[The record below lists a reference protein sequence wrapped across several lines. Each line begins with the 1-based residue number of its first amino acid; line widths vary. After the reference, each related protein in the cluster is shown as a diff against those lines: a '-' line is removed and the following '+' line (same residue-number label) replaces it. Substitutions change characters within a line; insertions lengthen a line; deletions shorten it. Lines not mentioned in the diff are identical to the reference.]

1 MVASPNGSAAFRLA
15 TEAYAE
21 LGVDVEAALTSIAAV
36 PISLHC
42 WQGDDVVG
50 FENSGVGLGGGLA
63 ATGNYPGRAR
73 TPDELRDD
81 AGMALSLIPGR
92 HRFSLHAS
100 YGEFGGGRVDRD
112 AVGPEHFR
120 GWIDWAR
127 TLGIGLDFNPTFF
140 SHPKASDNFTLSHRD
155 RGIREFWIAHGVA
168 CRRIGAAM
176 GQALG
181 TPCVTNVWIPDG
193 MKDTPAD
200 RASPRARLAESLD
213 AMFAT
218 AIDPSLNLDSI
229 EGKLFGI
236 GCESYTVGSHEF
248 YLGYAAAH
256 RMRMTLDTGHYHP
269 TETIA
274 DKLSAVLSFLP
285 AIVLHIS
292 RGVRWDS
299 DHVVVAGD
307 DVDAI
312 AQELIRGDFLRRTHI
327 GLDYF
332 DASINR
338 VAAWIIGARSVIR
351 ALLRGMLEPSDRLRE
366 LENAG
371 DYTSRLALQEAV
383 KQLPFAAVWDRYCE
397 TAGVPSDRA
406 WIRDVKRYEQT
417 VMAPRG

>member
-1 MVASPNGSAAFRLA
+1 VSTTTAYQLA
-15 TEAYAE
+15 TESYAE
-21 LGVDVEAALTSIAAV
+21 LGVHVDAALAQLAAV

-50 FENSGVGLGGGLA
+50 FENLGVGLGGGLA

-73 TPDELRDD
+73 TPEELRDD
-81 AGMALSLIPGR
+81 ARLALSLIPGR

-100 YGEFGGGRVDRD
+100 YGEFDGRRVNRDRI
-112 AVGPEHFR
+112 APEHFA

-140 SHPKASDNFTLSHRD
+140 SHPKAADNFTLSHRD
-155 RGIREFWIAHGVA
+155 RAVREFWIAHGVA
-168 CRRIGAAM
+168 CRRIGAVM

-200 RASPRARLAESLD
+200 RAAPRGRLIESLD
-213 AMFAT
+213 AMFAEP
-218 AIDPSLNLDSI
+218 IDPSINLDSM

-248 YLGYAAAH
+248 YLGYAAT
-256 RMRMTLDTGHYHP
+256 RGMRLTLDTGHYHP

-274 DKLSAVLSFLP
+274 DKLSAVLAFLP
-285 AIVLHIS
+285 AVVLHVS

-299 DHVVVAGD
+299 DHVVVSGD

-312 AQELIRGDFLRRTHI
+312 AQELVRGTFLGRTHI

-338 VAAWIIGARSVIR
+338 VAAWVVGARSVLR
-351 ALLRGMLEPSDRLRE
+351 ALLRAMLEPTDRLRE

-371 DYTSRLALQEAV
+371 DYTSRLALQEAI
-383 KQLPFAAVWDRYCE
+383 KQLPFAAVWDHYCE
-397 TAGVPSDRA
+397 TACVPSDRA
-406 WIRDVKRYEQT
+406 WIGDVKRYERT
-417 VMAPRG
+417 VMAARD

>member
-1 MVASPNGSAAFRLA
+1 MSRTNGSPSYQLA
-15 TEAYAE
+15 KDSYAE
-21 LGVDVEAALTSIAAV
+21 FGVDTEAALKASAAV

-50 FENSGVGLGGGLA
+50 FENTGLALGGGLA
-63 ATGNYPGRAR
+63 ATGSYRGRAR
-73 TPDELRDD
+73 TPDELRED
-81 AGMALSLIPGR
+81 ARMAFSLIPGR

-100 YGEFGGGRVDRD
+100 YGEFGGRPVDRD
-112 AVGPEHFR
+112 AVGPDHFR
-120 GWIDWAR
+120 GWIEWAR
-127 TLGIGLDFNPTFF
+127 MLGIGLDFNPTFF
-140 SHPKASDNFTLSHRD
+140 SHPKAADNFTLSHRE
-155 RGIREFWIAHGVA
+155 RGIRDFWIAHGVA

-176 GQALG
+176 GAALG
-181 TPCVTNVWIPDG
+181 TPCVTNLWIPDG

-200 RASPRARLAESLD
+200 RSSPRARLTESLD
-213 AMFAT
+213 AVFAEPIN
-218 AIDPSLNLDSI
+218 ASLNLDSI

-248 YLGYAAAH
+248 YLGYAASR
-256 RMRMTLDTGHYHP
+256 RMRLTLDTGHYHP

-274 DKLSAVLSFLP
+274 DKISAVLAFLP
-285 AIVLHIS
+285 AIVVHVS

-299 DHVVVAGD
+299 DHVVVAND

-312 AQELIRGDFLRRTHI
+312 AQEVVRGGFLDRTHI

-351 ALLRGMLEPSDRLRE
+351 ALLRAMLEPAARLRE

-371 DYTSRLALQEAV
+371 DYTSRLALQEAI
-383 KQLPFAAVWDRYCE
+383 KQLPFAAVWERYCE
-397 TAGVPSDRA
+397 VAGVPSDQS
-406 WIRDVKRYEQT
+406 WIGDVKRYEQT
-417 VMAPRG
+417 VMASRG